1 MEYFLVVIIT
11 QYSVAQRVERW
22 TCDQHVVGS
31 YPTQGKLSNSVLAKG
46 GDAVRLG
53 R

>member
-1 MEYFLVVIIT
+1 
-11 QYSVAQRVERW
+11 
-22 TCDQHVVGS
+22 
-31 YPTQGKLSNSVLAKG
+31 LSNSVLAKG